1 MLNLLRALAIN
12 LACHGRVTPKML
24 SLTPDAP
31 RWTDGLGVS
40 MIGRCRSL
48 PPCDLNEWIPN
59 VLGKIFG
66 WTSGA
71 TLGTLF
77 TIAKRGE
84 LVGTDEFGNRYYLS
98 RDSSSYDGRRRRW
111 VVYNGYADASK
122 VPPEWHGWLHYTFDE
137 APTEQPLP
145 RRVWEKDHLPNLTGT
160 PMAWRPQ
167 GSLAAEGRRPAATGD
182 YEAWRP
188 E

>member
-1 MLNLLRALAIN
+1 
-12 LACHGRVTPKML
+12 ML
-24 SLTPDAP
+24 SFDGSGF

-40 MIGRCRSL
+40 MIAALSPGRSGRRETSG
-48 PPCDLNEWIPN
+48 IPD
-59 VLGKIFG
+59 VLGRIFG

-71 TLGTLF
+71 TIGTFF

-84 LVGTDEFGNRYYLS
+84 KIGTDEFGNTYYQS
-98 RDSSSYDGRRRRW
+98 RDNVSYDGRKRRW
-111 VVYNGYADASK
+111 VIYNGYADASK
-122 VPPEWHGWLHYTFDE
+122 VPPDWHGWLHYTFDE
-137 APTEQPLP
+137 PPTEEPLA
-145 RRVWEKDHLPNLTGT
+145 RRAWEKDHLPNLTGT

-167 GSLAAEGRRPAATGD
+167 GSLAAEGQRPTATGD